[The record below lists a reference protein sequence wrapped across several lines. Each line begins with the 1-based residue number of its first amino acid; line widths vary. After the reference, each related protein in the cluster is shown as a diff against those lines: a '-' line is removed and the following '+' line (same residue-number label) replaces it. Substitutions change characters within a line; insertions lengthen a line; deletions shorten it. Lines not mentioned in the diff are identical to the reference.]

1 MTSVKTQNKLFVNKE
16 KKQNKTKQRKTAG
29 FLSNFMLMQN
39 RQEKLEAYHVSIKR
53 KSINNLVVGLFFA
66 PKIPKQEFYSNMFF
80 DLLQTQKTHFE
91 LLSVQKPQCKI

>member
-1 MTSVKTQNKLFVNKE
+1 MTSVKTQDKLFVNKK
-16 KKQNKTKQRKTAG
+16 KKQNKTKQRKRAG

-39 RQEKLEAYHVSIKR
+39 HQEKLEAYHVSIKR

-66 PKIPKQEFYSNMFF
+66 PKISKQEFYSNMFF
-80 DLLQTQKTHFE
+80 DLLQTQKIHFG